1 MRWER
6 LSCQPV
12 CPTPKY
18 YHYSKTKQADFN
30 NLKTASLPQQNK
42 KNPPKMCL
50 TSRFLVMS
58 SFFCSGV
65 REAGSALKESRTEG
79 VAMTVL
85 GRLTKALEDRRV
97 QSLRNVPQ
105 IRRYVICGVTRGQQ
119 HHPVCACVRLL
130 GGCLLYT
137 LGHKGYL
144 LINQD
149 VSEPCNEGAQTLP

>member
-1 MRWER
+1 MPTR
-6 LSCQPV
+6 
-12 CPTPKY
+12 CPTPEY

-42 KNPPKMCL
+42 KPPKMYP

-79 VAMTVL
+79 VAITVL

-105 IRRYVICGVTRGQQ
+105 IRRNVIWRTRGQQ

-130 GGCLLYT
+130 GGCLLHT
-137 LGHKGYL
+137 L
-144 LINQD
+144 LIKVTFCQD

>member
-1 MRWER
+1 M
-6 LSCQPV
+6 
-12 CPTPKY
+12 Y
-18 YHYSKTKQADFN
+18 
-30 NLKTASLPQQNK
+30 
-42 KNPPKMCL
+42 L

-85 GRLTKALEDRRV
+85 ERLTKALEDRRV

-105 IRRYVICGVTRGQQ
+105 IRRYVIWLTRGQQ

-130 GGCLLYT
+130 GGCLLHT
-137 LGHKGYL
+137 LAHKGYL